1 MEGTLWVL
9 GSSGWMP
16 RAGQETSCFLLE
28 AHGDRGSELVML
40 DAGTGTS
47 NLAMVKEVLARHD
60 RMHVLLSHYH
70 LDHTVGLMYLKRFCA
85 NKRVDVWGP
94 GVPAY
99 PRRTESY
106 VRDLL
111 QDAAY
116 SSGPTGFA
124 REVAYHDYGGEDFE
138 VGGIPVR
145 VRPQRHSSPSFEL
158 RVGDL
163 VTYATDTSFDP
174 AAWRDSPQSHLLL
187 HECWQLSDGDARH
200 TSLEALAKGLPRDRF
215 RKIVLVHQNPAWS
228 ADERYAVSGL
238 AAANGMSLAHDG
250 MHLELRLRRKNTH

>member
-1 MEGTLWVL
+1 
-9 GSSGWMP
+9 
-16 RAGQETSCFLLE
+16 
-28 AHGDRGSELVML
+28 
-40 DAGTGTS
+40 
-47 NLAMVKEVLARHD
+47 
-60 RMHVLLSHYH
+60 
-70 LDHTVGLMYLKRFCA
+70 MYLKRFCA

-174 AAWRDSPQSHLLL
+174 AAWCDSPQSCLLL
-187 HECWQLSDGDARH
+187 HECWQHSEGDARH

-228 ADERYAVSGL
+228 ADERDAVSRL
-238 AAANGMSLAHDG
+238 ATNNHMCLAHDG
-250 MHLELRLRRKNTH
+250 MYLELR